1 MGRLISILL
10 IGVGGYLAFQ
20 NRFRLINIVFGNR
33 MIRRFFVTSLMS
45 LPFFRSRMMST
56 VFSEPA
62 NW

>member
-1 MGRLISILL
+1 MGRIISILL
-10 IGVGGYLAFQ
+10 IGIGGYLAFQ
-20 NRFRLINIVFGNR
+20 NRFRLINVVFGNR

-45 LPFFRSRMMST
+45 LPLFRNRMMST